1 MEWTATASAARR
13 RTVCGVV
20 ARARRRRR
28 LPTRRECARTTGM
41 LTVVIP
47 TQDCEEALART
58 LASLVPGAA
67 DGVVGDVVVVDAGS
81 SDGTVVVADAAG
93 CTLVSASGALGAR
106 LRRGVEAGRGHR
118 FLMFLPPGSELEPG
132 WQREVGAHLE
142 RPSARDRAAVFRFAL
157 DEPGIGARLA
167 EWRIGLGGAL
177 FGLAAPEQG
186 LLISRRLYAA
196 LGGHRE
202 DSASAEQDLLLRL
215 GVRRLA
221 VLRARALVDRRLA
234 AADRQA
240 IGLARLAMRLPAAVT
255 RRAA

>member
-1 MEWTATASAARR
+1 
-13 RTVCGVV
+13 
-20 ARARRRRR
+20 
-28 LPTRRECARTTGM
+28 M

-47 TQDCEEALART
+47 TLDCEEGLART

-81 SDGTVVVADAAG
+81 SDGTLVVADAAG
-93 CTLVSASGALGAR
+93 CTLLETKGPLGAR
-106 LRRGVEAGRGHR
+106 LRRGAEAGRPHR
-118 FLMFLPPGSELEPG
+118 FVLFLPPGPELEPG

-142 RPSARDRAAVFRFAL
+142 RASSRDRAAVFRFAL
-157 DEPGIGARLA
+157 DEPGLGARLS

-196 LGGHRE
+196 VGGHRE
-202 DSASAEQDLLLRL
+202 DLASAEQDLLLRL

-221 VLRARALVDRRLA
+221 VLRARALVERRISDAERGRL
-234 AADRQA
+234 
-240 IGLARLAMRLPAAVT
+240 GLAHLALRLPAAVA